1 MIKRA
6 LVSVY
11 DKTGVVAFAS
21 ALAGMGIE
29 IVSSGGTSAALAV
42 AGVPHLQV
50 DEVTG
55 FPEMLDGRVKTLH
68 PHIHGAILA
77 DRSKPDH
84 LETLREHSITPID
97 LVVCNLYPF
106 LNQPSIEL
114 IDIGGPS
121 MVRSAAKNH
130 ESVGVVVDPAD
141 YEEILAEIRHSGS
154 QSLSSL
160 TMKRLAAKA
169 FYHTSTYDLAI
180 ADWMDGFD
188 GDDATSV
195 PADQVL
201 PEVIHLD
208 LRRAE
213 TLRYGENPHQVGA
226 RYTIRGQSSWAD
238 TAIQHSGKAMS
249 YLNVYDTDAAW
260 RLVHEL
266 HDGPAAVVIK
276 HANPCGAAVGADVET
291 AYRKAHAG
299 DPVSAFGGVIAVN
312 RTVTVALAEHIAG
325 VFTEVLIAPS
335 YEADA
340 LELLRERKAM
350 RVLESE
356 PPSHQ
361 VRHVRSIDGGVLV
374 QSPDRADAAMES
386 REGWRVVSK
395 VSPDEMMWRD
405 LDLAWRVCA
414 HVSSNAIVIATE
426 GSAVGI
432 GGGQQSRLDSARLAV
447 GKAGDRARGAVAAS
461 DAFFPFRDGL
471 DTLAEAGVRAIIQT
485 GGSVRDDEVIA
496 AADEYGIALVLT
508 GVRHFRH

>member
-1 MIKRA
+1 MINRA
-6 LVSVY
+6 LLSVY
-11 DKTGVVAFAS
+11 DKTGIVEFAS
-21 ALAGMGIE
+21 ALTKLGVQL
-29 IVSSGGTSAALAV
+29 VSSGGTSAALHA
-42 AGVPHLQV
+42 AGVPHTQV

-68 PHIHGAILA
+68 PNIHGGILA
-77 DRSKPDH
+77 DRSNPEH
-84 LETLREHSITPID
+84 LETIRSHGIDLID

-106 LNQPSIEL
+106 MDKPSIEL

-130 ESVGVVVDPAD
+130 QSVGVIVDPRDYAD
-141 YEEILAEIRHSGS
+141 VLDELRLNGEPAL
-154 QSLSSL
+154 SLP
-160 TMKRLAAKA
+160 TKRRLAAKA
-169 FYHTSTYDLAI
+169 FAHTSTYDLAI
-180 ADWMDGFD
+180 ADWMAGFD

-201 PEVIHLD
+201 PAVIHLD

-276 HANPCGAAVGADVET
+276 HANPCGAAIGSDVES

-325 VFTEVLIAPS
+325 VFTEVLIAPGFD
-335 YEADA
+335 EDA

-350 RVLESE
+350 RVLQSE

-374 QSPDRADAAMES
+374 QSPDRADSSMES

-395 VSPDEMMWRD
+395 VAPDEMMWRD

-461 DAFFPFRDGL
+461 DAFFPFRDGV

-496 AADEYGIALVLT
+496 AADEHGIALVLT

>member
-6 LVSVY
+6 LLSVY
-11 DKTGVVAFAS
+11 DKSGVVPFAS
-21 ALAGMGIE
+21 ALAAMGIE
-29 IVSSGGTSAALAV
+29 IVSSGGTSAALKE
-42 AGVPHLQV
+42 AGVTHLQV

-68 PHIHGAILA
+68 PNIHGGILA
-77 DRSKPDH
+77 DRSKPEH
-84 LETLREHSITPID
+84 LQTISEHGIQPID

-106 LNQPSIEL
+106 MDKPSIEL

-130 ESVGVVVDPAD
+130 EAVGVIVDPVDYAD
-141 YEEILAEIRHSGS
+141 VLNELQLSSEP
-154 QSLSSL
+154 SLSL
-160 TMKRLAAKA
+160 ATKRRLAAKA
-169 FYHTSTYDLAI
+169 FAHTSTNDLAI
-180 ADWMDGFD
+180 ADWMAGFN
-188 GDDATSV
+188 GDDANSV
-195 PADQVL
+195 PADHIL

-213 TLRYGENPHQVGA
+213 ILRYGENPHQVGA
-226 RYTIRGQSSWAD
+226 RYAIRGQHGWAD
-238 TAIQHSGKAMS
+238 TAIQHGGKEMS

-266 HDGPAAVVIK
+266 GDTPAAVVIK
-276 HANPCGAAVGADVET
+276 HANPCGAAIGADVES

-312 RTVTVALAEHIAG
+312 RTVTPALAEHIAG
-325 VFTEVLIAPS
+325 VFTEVLIAPAFHP
-335 YEADA
+335 EA
-340 LELLRERKAM
+340 LELLRERKAL
-350 RVLESE
+350 RVLQAEA
-356 PPSHQ
+356 PSHQ
-361 VRHVRSIDGGVLV
+361 VRHFRSIDGGLLV
-374 QSPDRADAAMES
+374 QSPDRADASVES

-395 VSPDEMMWRD
+395 VVPDDMMWRD
-405 LDLAWRVCA
+405 LDVAWRVCA
-414 HVSSNAIVIATE
+414 HVSSNAIVVAIE
-426 GSAVGI
+426 GSAIGI

-471 DTLAEAGVRAIIQT
+471 DTLAEAGVRGIIQT

-496 AADEYGIALVLT
+496 AADEHGIALVLT